1 MAKAMFKWHDSI
13 WVEKYRPK
21 KLEDLILNKDYRE
34 KFEFFL
40 KIKEIKNIILEGS
53 QGVGKSTLTD
63 IFITQIPCEIKLVNA
78 SDNRGLELIR
88 EQIVPFVTTS
98 SFEPLKIVILEEGDK
113 LTPDAQD
120 SLKVLTEQYT
130 EDVRFIITCNN
141 VDLLNA
147 PLRSRF
153 QEFHIQTPSEEQ
165 VKKRCK
171 FILEKENV
179 TYEELELDTI
189 IRYNFPDIRKTIQY
203 LDQHSINGVLKLDR
217 EFFNILNYEKQ
228 IIETLKKSNK
238 TNYIDLVTDIRQL
251 IANTK
256 IRSFVTLYKYLYK
269 NIDEYLPKNKII
281 GGIITLHLGIKE
293 DTQIPDKEINL
304 ITTLIKLLELKNG

>member
-1 MAKAMFKWHDSI
+1 M
-13 WVEKYRPK
+13 
-21 KLEDLILNKDYRE
+21 
-34 KFEFFL
+34 
-40 KIKEIKNIILEGS
+40 
-53 QGVGKSTLTD
+53 
-63 IFITQIPCEIKLVNA
+63 
-78 SDNRGLELIR
+78 
-88 EQIVPFVTTS
+88 
-98 SFEPLKIVILEEGDK
+98 ILEEGDK